1 MSIIEASPGDDDIK
15 GKALPMSTTLLLVN
29 QFVLQT
35 TGFLN
40 TFASQVESKISD
52 VSSRVTQLEILLSVL
67 EAKIHSIPGAAS
79 GGTEAATN
87 STTTE
92 SSSGT
97 TQPTTTSASSTNGS
111 RPPPPPPPP
120 GGTRPAAPQEQEE
133 QNGEQAESNSEAVA
147 IVDAPQG
154 DPRFKKYEM
163 MLKVGLPSIAV
174 RLKMEG
180 DGMSEEDISGFLEE

>member
-1 MSIIEASPGDDDIK
+1 MSVIEAPGDDEIK

-79 GGTEAATN
+79 GGTEAAATN
-87 STTTE
+87 STTT
-92 SSSGT
+92 
-97 TQPTTTSASSTNGS
+97 TQPTSGETTAASGTSNS
-111 RPPPPPPPP
+111 RPPPPPPP
-120 GGTRPAAPQEQEE
+120 GGPRPAQQDQNDRQIEQDE
-133 QNGEQAESNSEAVA
+133 QKGEQSEAVA
-147 IVDAPQG
+147 IVEAPQS
-154 DPRFKKYEM
+154 DPKFKKYEM

-174 RLKMEG
+174 RLKMDG
-180 DGMSEEDISGFLEE
+180 DGMSEEDISGFLKE